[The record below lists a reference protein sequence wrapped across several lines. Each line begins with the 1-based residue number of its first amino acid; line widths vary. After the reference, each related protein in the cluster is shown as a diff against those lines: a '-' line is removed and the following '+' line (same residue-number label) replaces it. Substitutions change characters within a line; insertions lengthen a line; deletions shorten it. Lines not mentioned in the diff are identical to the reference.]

1 MTSTPR
7 IPGIAMM
14 HTLSWTPFLQPM
26 NLHETWLLLL
36 PPLVIGIAIVYKALK
51 TENLARLP
59 AEAIRLTLYIHLF
72 MIIIAAMLWLLVEGV
87 ERL

>member
-1 MTSTPR
+1 MRTRLPIAQHFAYHPR
-7 IPGIAMM
+7 MPAARSQ
-14 HTLSWTPFLQPM
+14 T
-26 NLHETWLLLL
+26 
-36 PPLVIGIAIVYKALK
+36 PLVIGIAIVYKALK